1 VRHCAD
7 TLWPSRAIIAGIPRI
22 GAGPTFAY
30 DAMLP
35 FEWAMSEASTF
46 PRKPAP
52 IDLAHQPDFP
62 LGSLTVKPSTREIV
76 RADGLRDVLEPRV
89 MQVLVA
95 LNRARPNVVSRDD
108 LVAQCW
114 EGRAV
119 GDDAI
124 NGAIGKLR
132 RLSENQRGAPFTIE
146 TIPRIG
152 YRLVISGQ
160 PERAVP
166 DRSAIADKSDHS
178 GGNRRAMLAGG
189 VTLGAAA
196 VLGGGWWFSRT
207 PPAPPPPQA
216 NTSPA
221 VASLIARANESLRNG
236 RIEAQTQA
244 AGLFQEAINLAP
256 DNADAWGGLALAD
269 AFIAHNGTKEAYEA
283 AHMRGQ
289 SALAKAMAL
298 DPRNSMAW
306 QAKCWSYPWRDA
318 YFESEQAARQGL
330 AFHPDDDGLLMVL
343 TQRLQVVGRMRDSVE
358 IIKRAMVAVSGHLNP
373 AMAFISIASFAGA
386 GQLVEA
392 DQAAARGIAMF
403 PRHPLTWL
411 NRLYLLM
418 FTGRAAE
425 ALVSLRDTDNRPGGE
440 AQDDAD
446 SMIAVAEALV
456 SGARRDIDKAVA
468 IHLARAKKSNRDAE
482 NAVMFLSGMGRVD
495 EAFAVARYCYLTPEA
510 NIQPV
515 RFAPYLFEPGCRAM
529 RQDKRFA
536 PLMEQMG
543 LTAYWQKAGVKPDYQ
558 LYG

>member
-1 VRHCAD
+1 
-7 TLWPSRAIIAGIPRI
+7 
-22 GAGPTFAY
+22 
-30 DAMLP
+30 
-35 FEWAMSEASTF
+35 MSDASTF

-52 IDLAHQPDFP
+52 IDLAHEPDFP
-62 LGSLTVKPSTREIV
+62 LGALTVKASTREIV
-76 RADGLRDVLEPRV
+76 RADGSRDLLEPRV

-95 LNRARPNVVSRDD
+95 LRRASPNVVSRDD

-114 EGRAV
+114 EGRVV

-124 NGAIGKLR
+124 NGAVAKLR
-132 RLSENQRGAPFTIE
+132 RLSESGQAFTIE
-146 TIPRIG
+146 TVPRVG
-152 YRLVISGQ
+152 YRLVASSPLEQVVAEQ
-160 PERAVP
+160 PA
-166 DRSAIADKSDHS
+166 ADDHAG

-207 PPAPPPPQA
+207 PPAPPSPQG

-221 VASLIARANESLRNG
+221 VASLIARGNESLRNG

-283 AHMRGQ
+283 AHMRAQ

-318 YFESEQAARQGL
+318 YLESEQAARQGL
-330 AFHPDDDGLLMVL
+330 SFHPDDDGLLMVL
-343 TQRLQVVGRMRDSVE
+343 TQRLQVVGRMRDSAQT
-358 IIKRAMVAVSGHLNP
+358 IKHAIAAVSGQLNP
-373 AMAFISIASFAGA
+373 AMAYISIASFAGA

-392 DQAAARGIAMF
+392 DQAAAKGIAMF

-411 NRLYLLM
+411 NRLHLLM

-425 ALVSLRDTDNRPGGE
+425 ALASLRDTDNRPAGV

-446 SMIAVAEALV
+446 GMIAVAEALV

-468 IHLARAKKSNRDAE
+468 IQLARVKKSNRDAE
-482 NAVMFLSGMGRVD
+482 NALLFLSGMGKVD
-495 EAFAVARYCYLTPEA
+495 DAFAVAQTCYLDPAA

-515 RFAPYLFEPGCRAM
+515 RFVPYLFEPGCRAM
-529 RQDKRFA
+529 RNDQRFA
-536 PLMEQMG
+536 GLMDRMG
-543 LTAYWQKAGVKPDYQ
+543 LTAYWQQAGVKPDYQ